1 MPTTGWIPLVGRAIL
16 VVLLVS
22 LSLVSLL
29 VAALVVISPGRPS
42 PVLDERG
49 RPVAGSLS
57 EKIRV
62 TINGVDHGMFIRG
75 RDATKPVL
83 LFVHGGAG
91 MPAYFLAQRFPATL
105 AILEEHFV
113 VCWWDRRGAG
123 LSYSRSLPPQ
133 TLTTAQMIS
142 DLLAVTDYL
151 RDRFAQQKLYLMAL
165 SGGTFFALQA
175 IDRSPQSFHAYIA
188 VAQITYQL
196 RSENLAYRY
205 LLEQY
210 RQAGDAGMVRRLEA
224 EPPTMSVPLPASY
237 MAIRDK
243 AMHRLGVGTTRDM
256 RSVLTGV
263 FLPSW
268 RSPDYTL
275 VEKRNIWRGKALSD
289 RMLWNEILATDLT
302 ALISRVAI
310 PVYFLHGVH
319 DYTVT
324 LAETMAFADSL
335 EAPVKGFYTFRQS
348 AHSPMFEEP
357 ERFRLI
363 LEQDVLRGTSRL
375 ADRRP

>member
-1 MPTTGWIPLVGRAIL
+1 MVGRAIL
-16 VVLLVS
+16 VVLLVC
-22 LSLVSLL
+22 LGLVSLV

-49 RPVAGSLS
+49 HPAGGSLS

-62 TINGVDHGMFIRG
+62 PINGVDHGMFIRG

-123 LSYSRSLPPQ
+123 LSYSGSMPPQ
-133 TLTTAQMIS
+133 TLTTEQMVA

-151 RDRFAQQKLYLMAL
+151 RDRFSQQKIYLMAH

-175 IDRSPQSFHAYIA
+175 VAESPQRFHAYIA
-188 VAQITYQL
+188 VAQITHQL
-196 RSENLAYRY
+196 RSEHIAYRFMV
-205 LLEQY
+205 ERY
-210 RQAGDAGMVRRLEA
+210 RDAGDAGLLRRLEA
-224 EPPTMSVPLPASY
+224 EPLTMSVPLPASY

-243 AMHRLGVGTTRDM
+243 AMHRLGVGTTREM

-268 RSPDYTL
+268 LSPDYTL
-275 VEKRNIWRGKALSD
+275 VEKLNIWRGKALSD

-324 LAETMAFADSL
+324 LAETEAFVDSL
-335 EAPVKGFYTFRQS
+335 EAPVKGFYTFPQS

-363 LEQDVLRGTSRL
+363 LEQDVLRGASRL

>member
-1 MPTTGWIPLVGRAIL
+1 MFAL
-16 VVLLVS
+16 VVRAG
-22 LSLVSLL
+22 LL
-29 VAALVVISPGRPS
+29 VALVCLGLALLLVAGLALVSPGQPS

-49 RPVAGSLS
+49 HPVAGSLS

-62 TINGVDHGMFIRG
+62 TINGVEHGMFLRG

-91 MPAYFLAQRFPATL
+91 MPAYFLAQQFPATL
-105 AILEEHFV
+105 AILEELFV

-123 LSYSRSLPPQ
+123 LSYSRSIPPQ
-133 TLTTAQMIS
+133 TLTTTQMVA

-151 RDRFAQQKLYLMAL
+151 RDRFGQQKVYLMAH

-175 IDRSPQSFHAYIA
+175 IAKAPESFHAYIA
-188 VAQITYQL
+188 VAQITHQL

-205 LLEQY
+205 MLDRY
-210 RQAGDAGMVRRLEA
+210 REAGDAGMLRRLEA
-224 EPPTMSVPLPASY
+224 EPLTMSVPLPASY
-237 MAIRDK
+237 MAVRDK
-243 AMHRLGVGTTRDM
+243 AMHRLGVGTTREM

-268 RSPDYTL
+268 RSRDYTL
-275 VEKRNIWRGKALSD
+275 LEKVGIWRGKALSD
-289 RMLWNEILATDLT
+289 RMLWDEILATDLT
-302 ALISRVAI
+302 ALISSVAL
-310 PVYFLHGVH
+310 PVYFLHGAH

-324 LAETMAFADSL
+324 LPQTRAFLDSL
-335 EAPVKGFYTFRQS
+335 GAPLKGFYTFPHS

-357 ERFRLI
+357 ERFRRI
-363 LEQDVLRGTSRL
+363 LEEDVLRGERRL
-375 ADRRP
+375 ADSSP